1 MHFFP
6 QLKPYNIS
14 VTLALP
20 PDTDTPGF
28 ENEEKSKPEATREIS
43 QKGGLFKPE
52 IVAAQIVKDVLVS
65 NSSILNIKICK

>member
-1 MHFFP
+1 MNFFP

-65 NSSILNIKICK
+65 NSNILNN